1 MRLHLWIMSS
11 SGHRM
16 TSPFLKGH
24 LEVFPA
30 DAMTS
35 KRPFSGRRQAGGGR
49 RRQARLSCQRRGRGG
64 CTARLA
70 AWHGLRG
77 IGHRL
82 EPPAASR
89 HHYGVVGQAALVHTQ
104 LTLCESVEVMSTS
117 KFSRSARNSP
127 SAIPTRR
134 SRASR
139 PKARIRDAMMLQ

>member
-1 MRLHLWIMSS
+1 MNTQGGEAAALAIWHGVRGSRGTREGCMRLHCGIMSS

-89 HHYGVVGQAALVHTQ
+89 HHYGVVGQAG
-104 LTLCESVEVMSTS
+104 
-117 KFSRSARNSP
+117 P
-127 SAIPTRR
+127 SAYTTD
-134 SRASR
+134 S
-139 PKARIRDAMMLQ
+139 L